1 MSGVAVMQ
9 QLQHLNRVKQSND
22 VQTIE
27 KLMMDH
33 IMQQLHMLKKLE
45 FDGNPSDSLRSLRYT
60 KQSTWKWWHQ
70 KVITHASCE
79 SVLTLAVGWSF

>member
-1 MSGVAVMQ
+1 M
-9 QLQHLNRVKQSND
+9 
-22 VQTIE
+22 IE
-27 KLMMDH
+27 KLMMDC

-45 FDGNPSDSLRSLRYT
+45 FDGSQSDSLRSLRYT

-79 SVLTLAVGWSF
+79 SVLYPCCWMEFRGSMVLADARSYSLEGTYYGAGN